1 MAKGKMTAEGWR
13 CEKEQEHLYR
23 PKWVDFQDPAIH
35 LLTLVTTKRQP
46 LLGTL
51 VGEQIVLTSLGQS
64 VAEEIERIPTY
75 KGANSIEI
83 YRYVI
88 MPDHIHTLLRI
99 HERLPKHLGQYVR
112 WFKRQCSMLAGKEQE
127 LGGVTPRGGH
137 QGEAMLA
144 GVTVRS
150 EQQGEGQELAGITA
164 RGGQPIE
171 GKIGETLFAAE
182 YHTRTLSGRGQLNHM
197 ARYIQEN
204 PRRAALKRANPD
216 LFRIRQDIRLG
227 RTPCVALGNIFLA
240 DYPIREALKCSRK
253 LSQEEIDA
261 KREECLVKAANG
273 TVFISG
279 AISEGEK
286 QICRALR
293 EAGYPLV
300 ILLTEGFPEP
310 DSPHYRY
317 FKPKGVY
324 FEACAAGKLLLVEP
338 SKEILERAD
347 IKAKVTSKAGDIPH
361 KSQRYRFLAM
371 NAIAEEIAEGEAE
384 SSPERQGSPV

>member
-112 WFKRQCSMLAGKEQE
+112 WFKRQCSMLAWKE
-127 LGGVTPRGGH
+127 
-137 QGEAMLA
+137 
-144 GVTVRS
+144 
-150 EQQGEGQELAGITA
+150 QELAGITA

-216 LFRIRQDIRLG
+216 LFRIQQDIRLG

-253 LSQEEIDA
+253 PSQEEIDA

-286 QICRALR
+286 QICQALR

>member
-1 MAKGKMTAEGWR
+1 MTADGWR
-13 CEKEQEHLYR
+13 CEKEKEHLYR

-51 VGEQIVLTSLGQS
+51 VGEQIIPTPLGQR

-88 MPDHIHTLLRI
+88 MPDHIHILLRI

-112 WFKRQCSMLAGKEQE
+112 WFKRQCSIIAGEEQGLGGITPRSEQPVEGKELAGVTARSGQQRGTM
-127 LGGVTPRGGH
+127 LGGVTPR
-137 QGEAMLA
+137 
-144 GVTVRS
+144 S
-150 EQQGEGQELAGITA
+150 EQPVEGQLLAGITA
-164 RGGQPIE
+164 RSGQQ
-171 GKIGETLFAAE
+171 GETLFAAE

-197 ARYIQEN
+197 ARYIQDN

-261 KREECLVKAANG
+261 KREECLSKAANG
-273 TVFISG
+273 TVYISG
-279 AISEGEK
+279 AVSEGEK

-300 ILLTEGFPEP
+300 ILLTECFPEP

-338 SKEILERAD
+338 SQEILERED

-361 KSQRYRFLAM
+361 ESQRYRFLAM
-371 NAIAEEIAEGEAE
+371 NAIAEEMADGEA
-384 SSPERQGSPV
+384 QGSPE

>member
-1 MAKGKMTAEGWR
+1 MTAEGWR
-13 CEKEQEHLYR
+13 CEKEKEHLYR

-51 VGEQIVLTSLGQS
+51 VGKQIIPTPLGQR
-64 VAEEIERIPTY
+64 VAEEIERIPAY

-88 MPDHIHTLLRI
+88 MPDHIHILLRI

-112 WFKRQCSMLAGKEQE
+112 WFKRQCSIIAGEEQ
-127 LGGVTPRGGH
+127 G
-137 QGEAMLA
+137 LA
-144 GVTVRS
+144 GVTARS
-150 EQQGEGQELAGITA
+150 GQQ
-164 RGGQPIE
+164 
-171 GKIGETLFAAE
+171 GETLFAAE

-197 ARYIQEN
+197 ARYIEDN

-261 KREECLVKAANG
+261 KREECLAKAANG
-273 TVFISG
+273 TVYISG
-279 AISEGEK
+279 AVSEGEK

-293 EAGYPLV
+293 EAGYPLI

-338 SKEILERAD
+338 SQEILERED

-361 KSQRYRFLAM
+361 ESQRYRFVAQ
-371 NAIAEEIAEGEAE
+371 NAIADLIAKL
-384 SSPERQGSPV
+384 